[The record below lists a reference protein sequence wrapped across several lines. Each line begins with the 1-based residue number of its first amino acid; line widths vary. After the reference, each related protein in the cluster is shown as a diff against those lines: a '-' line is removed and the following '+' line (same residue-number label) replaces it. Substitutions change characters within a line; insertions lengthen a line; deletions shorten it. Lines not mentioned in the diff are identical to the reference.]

1 MHTHTHTHM
10 LHSYSSLCVQVAI
23 VYLSSLIVIAIRVV
37 STKTTEGIPDILSC
51 SCVVGCLATAIP
63 E

>member
-1 MHTHTHTHM
+1 M
-10 LHSYSSLCVQVAI
+10 LHSFSSLCVQVAI

-37 STKTTEGIPDILSC
+37 STKTTESIPDILSC